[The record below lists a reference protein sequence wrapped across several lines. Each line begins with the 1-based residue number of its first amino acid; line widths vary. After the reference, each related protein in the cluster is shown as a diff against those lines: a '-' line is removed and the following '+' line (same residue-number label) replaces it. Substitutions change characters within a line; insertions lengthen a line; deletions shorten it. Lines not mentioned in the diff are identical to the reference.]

1 MKFEI
6 NSHIKS
12 LNLGIGQIKEDIL
25 NSFTQTIINKS
36 LSGKHIFVAGNG
48 GSASIA
54 NHFVTDLIGGFQ
66 KTNFK
71 IKVSSLS
78 SNDSLITALGN
89 DYGYDNVFSNQ
100 IKKLASKEDLL
111 ILISSSGMSPN
122 IVKAAECA
130 QEMGLE
136 VFSMVG
142 FEGGHEK
149 LRKSSTL
156 VFHVKTQVGQYEIV
170 EDVHGI
176 FCHSLKLEIL
186 NQWGLVESNE

>member
-1 MKFEI
+1 MKFDME
-6 NSHIKS
+6 SHIKS
-12 LNLGIGQIKEDIL
+12 LNLGIDQIKEDIL
-25 NSFTQTIINKS
+25 NSFTQIIIKKS
-36 LSGKHIFVAGNG
+36 LSGKNIYVAGNG

-71 IKVSSLS
+71 IRVSSLS

-100 IKKLASKEDLL
+100 IKKLATKEDLL

-130 QEMGLE
+130 HEMGLE
-136 VFSMVG
+136 VFAMVG

-149 LRKSSTL
+149 LRKYSAL

-176 FCHSLKLEIL
+176 FCHSLKLKIL
-186 NQWGLVESNE
+186 NEFGLVE